1 MNSSIIL
8 SIITFVYGLAGFLYI
23 FAWVFKKPA
32 AGKLASWVALIG
44 LIGNTTGIL
53 MRWVESYRL
62 GIGHAPFSNLY
73 ESLVFFAWT
82 ITLIYLVV
90 ERKAN
95 NRIIGAFTMPIAF
108 LAMAYAS
115 LKPGIPIEIQP
126 LIPALKSNWLI
137 AHVITAFIGYAAF
150 ATAFGIYTMYLL
162 KQGRDEEQVLWVDIA
177 KPLTLFVFV
186 TLFSRVLLVGSWAM
200 SVIVALPICLI
211 FYVCVFFIRRMSADF
226 KNRLLVMFPQPVILD
241 ELGYQMTLF
250 GFLFLSVGI
259 ITGAVWA
266 NSAWGRYW
274 GWDPKE
280 TWSLITWF
288 IYATLLH
295 ARMMRGWRGRR
306 IAYLSLVGFAAV
318 VFTYFGVNLLPG
330 LHSYGALG
338 Q

>member
-8 SIITFVYGLAGFLYI
+8 SIITFVYGLAGFLYV

-32 AGKLASWVALIG
+32 AGKLATWVALIG
-44 LIGNTTGIL
+44 LIGNTAGIL
-53 MRWVESYRL
+53 MRWVESYRM

-73 ESLVFFAWT
+73 ESLVFFSWT

-90 ERKAN
+90 ERKAS

-115 LKPGIPIEIQP
+115 LKSGIPMEIEP

-137 AHVITAFIGYAAF
+137 AHVITCFIGYAAF
-150 ATAFGIYTMYLL
+150 ATAFGISTMYLI
-162 KQGRDEEQVLWVDIA
+162 KQGRDEEQETWVNFA
-177 KPLTLFVFV
+177 KPLTLFIFV
-186 TLFSRVLLVGSWAM
+186 MLFSRVLLVRNWAM
-200 SVIVALPICLI
+200 SVGVALPICLI
-211 FYVCVFFIRRMSADF
+211 FYAGVFLIRRLPAEV
-226 KNRLLVMFPQPVILD
+226 KNRLLVMFPEPAVLD
-241 ELGYQMTLF
+241 EIGYQMTLF

-259 ITGAVWA
+259 ISGAVWA

-295 ARMMRGWRGRR
+295 ARLMRGWRGRR
-306 IAYLSLVGFAAV
+306 IAYLSLVGFSAV